1 MNAQSEK
8 SVFNKTID
16 SVNETILLEQ
26 YKLYVESANLTSRLR
41 SQANTFFLTLNTFL
55 VGFLA
60 GLLELSSQT
69 ITSLWIVFAGI
80 AGILLCISWYF
91 KLRSYRSLNSGRFA
105 VIHELETQLP
115 ARIYAREWELITGR
129 KSHKSKYIRQ
139 TYIEQIIPFAFCLLY
154 IALVTSY
161 ILSN

>member
-1 MNAQSEK
+1 MTTQSEEN
-8 SVFNKTID
+8 VFNKVVD
-16 SVNETILLEQ
+16 SSNEAILLEQ

-55 VGFLA
+55 IGFLA

-69 ITSLWIVFAGI
+69 TTSLWIVFAGI

-91 KLRSYRSLNSGRFA
+91 ILRSYRSLNSGRFA

-115 ARIYAREWELITGR
+115 ARIYAREWELITSR
-129 KSHKSKYIRQ
+129 RPKKSKYIRQ
-139 TYIEQIIPFAFCLLY
+139 TYIEQVIPLAFCLLY
-154 IALVTSY
+154 LALVTSY
-161 ILSN
+161 ILSS